1 MGLRVSVSA
10 EPLLVMIKALKTA
23 TAISLKS
30 DPVLQAALQQ
40 VTAEADIQLGFLS
53 EKGFEDLSERAVSAL
68 GHTENSALMAST
80 ETVLEQYVIGQHTVN
95 YLLDEIERR
104 TPTV

>member
-1 MGLRVSVSA
+1 MSLRVSVSA
-10 EPLLVMIKALKTA
+10 DRLLVMIKALKAA
-23 TAISLKS
+23 TAISIKS
-30 DPVLQAALQQ
+30 DPVLQAALRQ
-40 VTAEADIQLGFLS
+40 VAAEADIQLGFLS